1 MAKPTADAKNT
12 ARASFHV
19 SNLLA
24 NKFRPF
30 SDGEFVKE
38 SMDIILDNIYPKK
51 SPQLVNISLSRR
63 TVVQHIHEISENISS
78 NLRSCIATLQ
88 FFSLALDESY
98 DASYTDQFAVFICC
112 NDSEFTINEELL
124 SLVPIKGTTSGKDW
138 FDAVLKVM
146 VDFNL
151 DYNLLKGIKI
161 PFECVEQ

>member
-1 MAKPTADAKNT
+1 M
-12 ARASFHV
+12 
-19 SNLLA
+19 
-24 NKFRPF
+24 
-30 SDGEFVKE
+30 
-38 SMDIILDNIYPKK
+38 
-51 SPQLVNISLSRR
+51 
-63 TVVQHIHEISENISS
+63 
-78 NLRSCIATLQ
+78 Q

-151 DYNLLKGIKI
+151 DYNLLKGIIINGGPSMMRKVNGLAVRLKI
-161 PFECVEQ
+161 YFVDNGGGSLLTLHCIIHQQNLCARSVKCHDVMDIVIKSINFIRSRDLIHQ